1 MESGKKILVIQG
13 GGRAKG
19 NTARLVESFVRG
31 AEDAGHTVEVVSLL
45 KYEVKGCIGCQRL
58 PVREAL
64 RAEGRF

>member
-19 NTARLVESFVRG
+19 NTAQLVESFVRG

-45 KYEVKGCIGCQRL
+45 KYEVK
-58 PVREAL
+58 
-64 RAEGRF
+64 